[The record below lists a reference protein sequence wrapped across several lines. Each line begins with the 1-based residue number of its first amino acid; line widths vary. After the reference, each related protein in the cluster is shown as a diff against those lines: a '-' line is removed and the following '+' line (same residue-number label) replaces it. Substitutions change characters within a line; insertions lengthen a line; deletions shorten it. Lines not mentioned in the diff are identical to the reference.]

1 MYNTPKYT
9 VRWAHA
15 NKMCNHCKISL
26 SQTPYIPCFLL
37 PPVHSGTT
45 QVRAWRDWKLTFNQT
60 EVVFTLNRTAS
71 ALERK
76 PYQIRLLFTHTCK
89 DGDFGEKTRGREGAR
104 ARGREGARARL
115 CAAPISIKWRV
126 TYGISVH
133 TILDN
138 VSCPH
143 VWT

>member
-1 MYNTPKYT
+1 M
-9 VRWAHA
+9 
-15 NKMCNHCKISL
+15 L
-26 SQTPYIPCFLL
+26 
-37 PPVHSGTT
+37 
-45 QVRAWRDWKLTFNQT
+45 
-60 EVVFTLNRTAS
+60 TLNRTAS

-76 PYQIRLLFTHTCK
+76 PYQIGLLFTHTCK
-89 DGDFGEKTRGREGAR
+89 NGDFGEKTRGREGAR
-104 ARGREGARARL
+104 AREREGARARGRESARARL

-143 VWT
+143 V